1 MDRRPAMN
9 ASEPDLLVPV
19 SDTDHVRGSTDAAI
33 VVVKYADFECPDC
46 AAFHE
51 DYLALPD
58 AIREDVALVFRHFP
72 RVDSHPQAMRAAEA
86 VEAAGAQGRF
96 WEMYDLLFRRR
107 PRRRVYAESLEL
119 DMDRFRSDLGSR
131 VRSRRIW
138 ADLRSGRRSGVTG
151 TPGLFRNGQRF
162 RHLVERTLAEDLVYS
177 LAS

>member
-1 MDRRPAMN
+1 MN

-19 SDTDHVRGSTDAAI
+19 SDIDHIRGSPDAAI

-51 DYLALPD
+51 DYLGLPD
-58 AIREDVALVFRHFP
+58 SIREEVALVFRHFP

-96 WEMYDLLFRRR
+96 WEMYDLLFRRQGQR
-107 PRRRVYAESLEL
+107 GVGWIERYAESLEL

-151 TPGLFRNGQRF
+151 TPGLFLNGQRF
-162 RHLVERTLAEDLVYS
+162 RHRGEGTLAEDLADS
-177 LAS
+177 PGS